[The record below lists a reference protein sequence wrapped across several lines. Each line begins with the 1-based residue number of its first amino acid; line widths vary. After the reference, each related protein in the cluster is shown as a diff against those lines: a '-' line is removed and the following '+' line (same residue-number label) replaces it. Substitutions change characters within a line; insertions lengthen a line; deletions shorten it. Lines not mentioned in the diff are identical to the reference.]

1 MRSLIIGAALL
12 VAGGLAIL
20 FGIYP
25 TQDAIALVDR
35 VWPVLLFVL
44 AITVVAELAA
54 EAGLFD
60 AVAAWSTRAAR
71 GSAWMLW
78 LLTVAVATVSTIFL
92 SLDTTAV
99 LLTPIVVTMAR
110 HVRLDPL
117 PFALTTVMLANC
129 ASLLLP
135 VSNLTNL
142 LAEQKLGGVGAAGF
156 LALSWA
162 PAIVAVLLPVIAIA
176 VIGRRTLAA
185 RYVVPRPEKVPERRL
200 TLAAAIVVLALLP
213 ALVSGVP
220 VWVPACIAALV
231 LVVVFAVLRRDA
243 LHARLVPWPTIV
255 FAGGLFLAMGALE
268 AVGSRAVLSVIAAP
282 GTSPADLL
290 RVAGAGLVGANAV
303 NNLPAY
309 LALEPVAQH
318 PLQLMALLIGV
329 NVGPLITPWAS
340 LATLLWHSRLKRLGV
355 DVPWGRYML
364 IGLVVAPVT
373 VVVATL
379 ALALAA
385 AV

>member
-1 MRSLIIGAALL
+1 VRSLIIGGVLL
-12 VAGGLAIL
+12 VAGLVAVATGL
-20 FGIYP
+20 YP
-25 TQDAIALVDR
+25 ATDALALADR
-35 VWPVLLFVL
+35 VWPVLLFVV

-60 AVAAWSTRAAR
+60 VVATWSTRAAR

-78 LLTVAVATVSTIFL
+78 LVTVGVATVSTIFL

-110 HVRLDPL
+110 RVRLDPL

-142 LAEQKLGGVGAAGF
+142 LAAQKLDGMGPGAF
-156 LALSWA
+156 IALSWA
-162 PAIVAVLLPVIAIA
+162 PAIVAVLLPSTAIA

-185 RYVVPRPEKVPERRL
+185 RYVVPPAHSLQDRRL
-200 TLAAAIVVLALLP
+200 TAWAVVVVAALLP
-213 ALVSGVP
+213 ALVSGIP
-220 VWVPACIAALV
+220 VWIPACAAAIVLIA
-231 LVVVFAVLRRDA
+231 VFAVLRPGA
-243 LHARLVPWPTIV
+243 LRPGLVPWSTIV
-255 FAGGLFLAMGALE
+255 FASGLFLAMGALDSL
-268 AVGSRAVLSVIAAP
+268 GSRTVLAVLSP
-282 GTSPADLL
+282 SGTSPVDLL
-290 RVAGAGLVGANAV
+290 RVAGVGVVGANAV

-309 LALEPVAQH
+309 LALEPVAAH

-329 NVGPLITPWAS
+329 NAGPLITPWAS
-340 LATLLWHSRLKRLGV
+340 LATVLWHSRLRRSGIE
-355 DVPWGRYML
+355 VPWGRYML

-379 ALALAA
+379 ALT
-385 AV
+385 AVH

>member
-1 MRSLIIGAALL
+1 VRSLIVG
-12 VAGGLAIL
+12 AIL
-20 FGIYP
+20 LLAGVAAIVVGAYP
-25 TQDAIALVDR
+25 APDALSLLER

-44 AITVVAELAA
+44 AVTVVAELAA

-60 AVAAWSTRAAR
+60 VVAAWSTRAGR

-78 LLTVAVATVSTIFL
+78 LLTVAVATVCTVFL

-110 HVRLDPL
+110 HVRLDPM

-142 LAEQKLGGVGAAGF
+142 LAEQRLPRGGPAGF

-162 PAIVAVLLPVIAIA
+162 PAIVAVLVPMVAVA
-176 VIGRRTLAA
+176 VIGRRGLRA
-185 RYVVPRPEKVPERRL
+185 RYVVPAIVRVEDKRL
-200 TLAAAIVVLALLP
+200 TVGAAIVVLALLP

-220 VWVPACIAALV
+220 VWIPACIAALA
-231 LVVVFAVLRRDA
+231 LVIVFAVLRRRS
-243 LHARLVPWPTIV
+243 LRLSLLPWATIV
-255 FAGGLFLAMGALE
+255 FAGGLFLAMGALD
-268 AVGSRAVLSVIAAP
+268 AVGSRVVVSIVAGSGHAP
-282 GTSPADLL
+282 VDLL

-309 LALEPVAQH
+309 LALEPVARH

-329 NVGPLITPWAS
+329 NAGPLITPWAS
-340 LATLLWHSRLKRLGV
+340 LATLLWHSRLHRLGV
-355 DVPWGRYML
+355 EVPWGRYML

-373 VVVATL
+373 VLLATL
-379 ALALAA
+379 ALA
-385 AV
+385 VVH

>member
-25 TQDAIALVDR
+25 AQDAIALVDR

-156 LALSWA
+156 LALSGA

-200 TLAAAIVVLALLP
+200 TLAAALVVLALLP

-318 PLQLMALLIGV
+318 PLQLMALIIGV